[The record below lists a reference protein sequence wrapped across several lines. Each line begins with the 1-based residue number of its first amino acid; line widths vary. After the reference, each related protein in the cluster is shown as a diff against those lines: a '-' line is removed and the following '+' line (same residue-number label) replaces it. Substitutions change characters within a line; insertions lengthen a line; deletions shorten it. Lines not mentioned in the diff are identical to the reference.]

1 MGSPPP
7 AGSKNLVL
15 KFRSVNNIVMA
26 PANTGRESSSRIV
39 VIKIDQINRGIC
51 SNVINLGR
59 ILIVVVIKLM
69 APKIEEIP
77 AKWREKIAR
86 STVLF
91 M

>member
-26 PANTGRESSSRIV
+26 PANTGRESSNRIV